1 MLNEE
6 MQEKHGCPKNTKY
19 SWGSYISLLEQVS
32 GPTLPNLVAPEL
44 APEFAP
50 ELAPDLEL
58 TPELTPE
65 HSSSVFAI
73 YIRILCMV
81 PSPLSDIMAGFSIY

>member
-1 MLNEE
+1 M
-6 MQEKHGCPKNTKY
+6 
-19 SWGSYISLLEQVS
+19 SLLEQVS

-50 ELAPDLEL
+50 EL

-65 HSSSVFAI
+65 HSSSVFAM

-81 PSPLSDIMAGFSIY
+81 PSPLSDIMAGFSIH